1 MDKKKGVCFIL
12 DGHVIRDYIEGKD
25 NHIDEMLQHEID
37 FYKKNEKLKIITPV
51 QGFLFALFTSEK
63 IDGERLKRLVDR
75 TSFNLVTMI
84 DGKPRVTEFDTLR
97 DEK

>member
-1 MDKKKGVCFIL
+1 MNKKNGLCFIL
-12 DGHVIRDYIEGKD
+12 DGHVIRNYIEGKD
-25 NHIDEMLQHEID
+25 DTIDEMFVHEIE
-37 FYKKNEKLKIITPV
+37 FYKDNKKIKIITPI
-51 QGFLFALFTSEK
+51 QAFLFALFTSKK

-75 TSFNLVTMI
+75 TSFNLVTMV